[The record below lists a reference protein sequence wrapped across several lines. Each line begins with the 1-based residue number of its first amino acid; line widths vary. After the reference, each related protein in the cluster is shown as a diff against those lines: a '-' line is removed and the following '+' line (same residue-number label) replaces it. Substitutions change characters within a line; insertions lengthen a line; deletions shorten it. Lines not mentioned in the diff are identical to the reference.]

1 MKAAEKDEQY
11 ASFVYNAC
19 RDAIHHLLGMRVV
32 VAYRNKTKLLR
43 QGFYYVLT
51 IGSGQQ
57 TLGEEYCDITQVAG
71 VLDRSLSLAFAMVVG
86 HGFWTTAAASIS
98 RRQSSESCRKGS
110 GKQKQK

>member
-1 MKAAEKDEQY
+1 MKVAEKDEQY
-11 ASFVYNAC
+11 ALFVYNTC
-19 RDAIHHLLGMRVV
+19 RDVIRHLLGMRVV

-71 VLDRSLSLAFAMVVG
+71 VLDRSLSSGLC
-86 HGFWTTAAASIS
+86 HGSRTWILDNCGRIDIS
-98 RRQSSESCRKGS
+98 SPKF
-110 GKQKQK
+110 